1 MIVLFAIRSV
11 FYYFSFCIAR
21 LIVILQIDS
30 ALYDALQFIRDCSRE
45 DFEGSVFEKFTTQL
59 SDKTRV

>member
-1 MIVLFAIRSV
+1 
-11 FYYFSFCIAR
+11 
-21 LIVILQIDS
+21 VILQIDS
-30 ALYDALQFIRDCSRE
+30 ALYDALKFIRDCSRE